1 MSIFYILQVILQAI
15 MEILGRIDPELVAF
29 AALLLNVYAM
39 FFAMGSIVL
48 VRHFTKLTT
57 EEILALKY

>member
-1 MSIFYILQVILQAI
+1 MSIFYILQVILQTI

-29 AALLLNVYAM
+29 AAFLFNIHATL
-39 FFAMGSIVL
+39 FAVASFVL

>member
-1 MSIFYILQVILQAI
+1 MSTLYIFQAILQGFVEL
-15 MEILGRIDPELVAF
+15 LGRIDSELVAF
-29 AALLLNVYAM
+29 VACMLNFHIM
-39 FFAMGSIVL
+39 GFAVASVVV